1 MTTSIELPTGKIL
14 NIARFIALIPVTN
27 SADSSYHLIL
37 EGYPHHI
44 NLESSDAQ
52 ALKKFLELD
61 KDNTAST
68 NQTVWDKDKQILK
81 NQRAMELL
89 AKRMEHDDNISDS
102 EAMERQEFFERF
114 KQIMDAERPEGQKLY
129 SES

>member
-1 MTTSIELPTGKIL
+1 M
-14 NIARFIALIPVTN
+14 
-27 SADSSYHLIL
+27 
-37 EGYPHHI
+37 
-44 NLESSDAQ
+44 
-52 ALKKFLELD
+52 KKFLELD

-68 NQTVWDKDKQILK
+68 NESAWDKDKQILK
-81 NQRAMELL
+81 NQRAMEIL

-102 EAMERQEFFERF
+102 EAVERQEFFERF